1 MLIKSADDKSKRLA
15 LLEDLQKSSLLDG
28 RQKEWLRDELRK
40 LKAGIKGEQAAAFYL
55 NGHYKDGQ
63 NNVLLHD
70 LRLVVDDEV
79 AQIDHLVINRTGY
92 MVLIETKNYAGDLE
106 VNAHGEFTVRYG
118 QDRYGIASPFEQ
130 SRRHGRILSKLLER
144 LEISTRTDKLPEFYN
159 VVMMH
164 AQAIIQ
170 RPDPKA
176 FDTSFLIKADQFPA
190 WHDKLVASVG
200 TGGVF
205 KALLNMRSL
214 DTIKEWG
221 EKLKRQHRPA
231 DLLALPDFMQP
242 KLVAPVQRPT
252 VAHVTA
258 PMPVAAA
265 PAKPMQAAPST
276 APTSA
281 DESIAKKLICAHC
294 RAKISYPEGKFCWNN
309 VKRFGGLQYCREHQ
323 GLFA

>member
-1 MLIKSADDKSKRLA
+1 MLIKSADDKSKRLT
-15 LLEDLQKSSLLDG
+15 LLEDLQKSSLLDA
-28 RQKEWLRDELRK
+28 RQKEWLRTELRN
-40 LKAGIKGEQAAAFYL
+40 LKAGIKGELAAAFYL
-55 NGHYKDGQ
+55 NGHYKDAQ

-92 MVLIETKNYAGDLE
+92 MVLIETKNYSGDLE

-118 QDRYGIASPFEQ
+118 KERYGISSPYEQ
-130 SRRHGRILSKLLER
+130 SRRHARILGKLLER
-144 LEISTRTDKLPEFYN
+144 LEISTRTDKLPEFHN

-164 AQAIIQ
+164 PQAVIQ

-190 WHDKLVASVG
+190 WHEKLVEGVS
-200 TGGVF
+200 TGGLF
-205 KALLNMRSL
+205 KALFNMRSQ

-231 DLLALPDFMQP
+231 DLLDLPPFMQP
-242 KLVAPVQRPT
+242 KPNLVQSAQTPK
-252 VAHVTA
+252 
-258 PMPVAAA
+258 PVATEPKAETAVIA
-265 PAKPMQAAPST
+265 PAE
-276 APTSA
+276 A
-281 DESIAKKLICAHC
+281 DASLAKKLICAHC

-309 VKRFGGLQYCREHQ
+309 AKRFGGLQYCREHQ

>member
-15 LLEDLQKSSLLDG
+15 LLEDLQKSALLDA
-28 RQKEWLRDELRK
+28 RQKEWLRVELRN

-55 NGHYKDGQ
+55 DGHYKDGQ

-70 LRLVVDDEV
+70 LRFQVDGEV

-92 MVLIETKNYAGDLE
+92 VVLIETKNYSGDLQ
-106 VNAHGEFTVRYG
+106 VNAHGEFTVQYG
-118 QDRYGIASPFEQ
+118 NDRYGIPSPYEQ
-130 SRRHGRILSKLLER
+130 SRRHARILGKLLER
-144 LEISTRTDKLPEFYN
+144 LEIGTRTDKLPEFHN

-164 AQAIIQ
+164 PQAIIQ

-190 WHDKLVASVG
+190 WHEKMAEGTS
-200 TGGVF
+200 TGGLF
-205 KALLNMRSL
+205 KALFNVRSP

-221 EKLKRQHRPA
+221 EKLKRQHRAA

-242 KLVAPVQRPT
+242 KPHLVQAVQAPKPAASSPIAIPAA
-252 VAHVTA
+252 VAL
-258 PMPVAAA
+258 
-265 PAKPMQAAPST
+265 AKVDASLT
-276 APTSA
+276 
-281 DESIAKKLICAHC
+281 KKLICAHC

-309 VKRFGGLQYCREHQ
+309 AQRFGGLQYCREHQ

>member
-15 LLEDLQKSSLLDG
+15 LLEDLQKSSLLDA
-28 RQKEWLRDELRK
+28 RQKDWLRDELRR
-40 LKAGIKGEQAAAFYL
+40 LNAGIKGEQAAAFYL

-70 LRLVVDDEV
+70 LRFQVDGEV

-92 MVLIETKNYAGDLE
+92 MVLIETKNYSGDLE

-118 QDRYGIASPFEQ
+118 KERYGIPSPYEQ
-130 SRRHGRILSKLLER
+130 SRRHARILGKLLER
-144 LEISTRTDKLPEFYN
+144 LEISTRTDKLPEFHN

-164 AQAIIQ
+164 PKAIIQ

-176 FDTSFLIKADQFPA
+176 LDTSFLIKADQFPA
-190 WHDKLVASVG
+190 WHDKLVDDFS
-200 TGGVF
+200 TGGVL
-205 KALLNMRSL
+205 KALFNMRSS

-231 DLLALPDFMQP
+231 DLLTLPDFMQP
-242 KLVAPVQRPT
+242 KPHLAQAVQAPKPAAFAPVAVPT
-252 VAHVTA
+252 AATPAEAVA
-258 PMPVAAA
+258 
-265 PAKPMQAAPST
+265 SL
-276 APTSA
+276 
-281 DESIAKKLICAHC
+281 AKKVICAHC
-294 RAKISYPEGKFCWNN
+294 RAKISFPEGKFCWNN
-309 VKRFGGLQYCREHQ
+309 AKRFGGLQYCREHQ

>member
-15 LLEDLQKSSLLDG
+15 LLEDHQKSTLLDA
-28 RQKEWLRDELRK
+28 RQKEWLRVELRN

-55 NGHYKDGQ
+55 DDHYKDGQ

-70 LRLVVDDEV
+70 LRFQVDGEV

-92 MVLIETKNYAGDLE
+92 VVLIETKNYSGDLQ
-106 VNAHGEFTVRYG
+106 VNAHGEFTVQYG
-118 QDRYGIASPFEQ
+118 NDRYGIPSPYEQ
-130 SRRHGRILSKLLER
+130 SRRHARILGKLLER
-144 LEISTRTDKLPEFYN
+144 LEIGTRTDKLPEFFN

-164 AQAIIQ
+164 PQAIIQ

-190 WHDKLVASVG
+190 WHEKLVDGMS

-205 KALLNMRSL
+205 KALFNARSPE
-214 DTIKEWG
+214 TIKEWG

-242 KLVAPVQRPT
+242 KPHLAQAAQTPKP
-252 VAHVTA
+252 
-258 PMPVAAA
+258 AA
-265 PAKPMQAAPST
+265 PAPKVEPSAVAPAQADDSL
-276 APTSA
+276 
-281 DESIAKKLICAHC
+281 AKKLICAHC
-294 RAKISYPEGKFCWNN
+294 REKISYPEGKFCWNN
-309 VKRFGGLQYCREHQ
+309 AKRFGGLQYCREHQ
-323 GLFA
+323 GLFELVRL